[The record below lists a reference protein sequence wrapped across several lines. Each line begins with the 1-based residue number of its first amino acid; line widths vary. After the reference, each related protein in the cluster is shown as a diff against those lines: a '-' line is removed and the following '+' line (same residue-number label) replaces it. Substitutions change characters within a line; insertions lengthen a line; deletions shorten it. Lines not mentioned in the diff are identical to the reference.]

1 MHFGIL
7 GTFEIAL
14 GGRTITP
21 SAPKLRRVLA
31 LLVMQAN
38 SVVPTRLLIDELWED
53 RPPVSSATT
62 LQTYIYQLR
71 KLLGIGEPEVTGRPE
86 TDRHSV
92 ALHTRPGGYLL
103 QLPSEAL
110 DACRFE
116 DLAAA
121 GREQLARNQIF
132 EAAETFRRAL
142 ELWRGPVLSDLEYGP
157 VLHAEVIRLHELRN
171 SVAELRID
179 ADLSLGRHQ
188 QLISELTAVT
198 ARDHAHEGLN
208 ARLMLALYR
217 AGRRS
222 EALRIF
228 KRARTALAEEL
239 GLEPGPELQRLHRGI
254 LAGDPV
260 LDLQTHITAA
270 GGTPSPPAQLPPAVP
285 LIARREE
292 TERVRRHL
300 LDRSLAAPTT
310 VVVGPPGSGVTAFC
324 LHVANHLRHEFPDGQ
339 FWARLSDDEG
349 EPVAPA
355 DVLDGFLRAV
365 GHPGTDS
372 ASGLA
377 DRSALF
383 RSWCA
388 DRRVLVVLDNVP
400 DASVLA
406 YLTPSGP
413 GSAVLVGS
421 RRRVCPAGQTSTIDL
436 APLSAGDSM
445 DFLVSAIGAERVR
458 SEPAEAR
465 RLVTVCGGIAAALR
479 AAANELVTRPHWR
492 IADLLARAGAE
503 EPPGRRL
510 GTTGL
515 LERSLKNR
523 LRMLPA
529 AEQELLLALS
539 QHNHREFTASA
550 VAMLR
555 NLPVRAAETALER
568 CAEVRLV
575 DVDSRG
581 ADDTTQEFRYRL
593 HPLFQRIIVTDATG
607 PIPQAALDTTP
618 ARHDQRVPTV

>member
-1 MHFGIL
+1 MQFGIL

-86 TDRHSV
+86 TDRHCV

-142 ELWRGPVLSDLEYGP
+142 EIWRGPVLSDLEYGP

-171 SVAELRID
+171 SVAEMRID

-228 KRARTALAEEL
+228 KRVRIALTEEL

-260 LDLQTHITAA
+260 LDLQTHVTAPN
-270 GGTPSPPAQLPPAVP
+270 GTQAPPAQLPPPVP
-285 LIARREE
+285 LIARTDEI
-292 TERVRRHL
+292 ERVRRHL
-300 LDRSLAAPTT
+300 LDRSQAAPTT
-310 VVVGPPGSGVTAFC
+310 VVVGPPGSGVTALC
-324 LHVANHLRHEFPDGQ
+324 LHVANNIRQEFPDGQ

-349 EPVAPA
+349 DPVAPA
-355 DVLDGFLRAV
+355 NVLDGFLRAV
-365 GHPGTDS
+365 GHPGADS

-406 YLTPSGP
+406 YLTPSGA
-413 GSAVLVGS
+413 GSALLVGS
-421 RRRVCPAGQTSTIDL
+421 RRRVCPVGLTSMVELTPFPPAVSL
-436 APLSAGDSM
+436 
-445 DFLVSAIGAERVR
+445 DFRMAAIGEDRVR
-458 SEPAEAR
+458 AEAAEAR
-465 RLVTVCGGIAAALR
+465 RLVTLCGGIAAALR

-492 IADLLARAGAE
+492 IADLLTWAGAE
-503 EPPGRRL
+503 DSPGRRL
-510 GTTGL
+510 GSTGL
-515 LERSLKNR
+515 IERSVTNR

-529 AEQELLLALS
+529 AEQDLLLSLAA
-539 QHNHREFTASA
+539 HNCRDYTASA
-550 VAMLR
+550 VAVL
-555 NLPVRAAETALER
+555 LDVPVRTAETALER

-575 DVDSRG
+575 DVDLRG
-581 ADDTTQEFRYRL
+581 ADDVAQEFRYRL
-593 HPLFQRIIVTDATG
+593 HPLFQRIISLATTSAEPAVLDVTA
-607 PIPQAALDTTP
+607 
-618 ARHDQRVPTV
+618 ARHDRRVPTV

>member
-1 MHFGIL
+1 MQFGIL
-7 GTFEIAL
+7 GTFEIVL

-71 KLLGIGEPEVTGRPE
+71 KLLGIGEPDASGRPE
-86 TDRHSV
+86 SDRHSV

-103 QLPSEAL
+103 YLPPDAL

-116 DLAAA
+116 ELAAA

-171 SVAELRID
+171 SVAEMRID

-228 KRARTALAEEL
+228 KRVRAALADEL

-260 LDLQTHITAA
+260 LDVHGPMVTPDTAL
-270 GGTPSPPAQLPPAVP
+270 SPPAQLPPAVP
-285 LIARREE
+285 LTGREE
-292 TERVRRHL
+292 EAERVRRHL
-300 LDRSLAAPTT
+300 LDRSQAAPTT
-310 VVVGPPGSGVTAFC
+310 VIVGPPGAGVTALC
-324 LHVANHLRHEFPDGQ
+324 LHVANQIRQEFPDGQ
-339 FWARLSDDEG
+339 FFARLSDDEG
-349 EPVAPA
+349 NPVPPA
-355 DVLDGFLRAV
+355 EILGTFLRAV

-372 ASGLA
+372 TTGLA

-388 DRRVLVVLDNVP
+388 DRRVLVVLDNVS
-400 DASVLA
+400 DAAVLA
-406 YLTPSGP
+406 CLTPSGA
-413 GSAVLVGS
+413 GSATLVGS
-421 RRRVCPAGQTSTIDL
+421 RRRVCPNGLTSTVEL
-436 APLSAGDSM
+436 APFSPAQSLE
-445 DFLVSAIGAERVR
+445 FLASAIGTERVR
-458 SEPAEAR
+458 TETAAAQ
-465 RLVTVCGGIAAALR
+465 RLVGLCGGIAAALR

-492 IADLLARAGAE
+492 IADLLARIGDDEAQSRWLAA
-503 EPPGRRL
+503 
-510 GTTGL
+510 TGL
-515 LERSLKNR
+515 LERSVANR

-529 AEQELLLALS
+529 GDQQLLRLLS
-539 QHNHREFTASA
+539 RLGRPAVTASGA
-550 VAMLR
+550 ASLLDV
-555 NLPVRAAETALER
+555 PVRAAETALEQ
-568 CAEVRLV
+568 CAAVRLV

-581 ADDTTQEFRYRL
+581 ADEADWEFQYRL
-593 HPLFQRIIVTDATG
+593 HPLIQTIVTTLSAV
-607 PIPQAALDTTP
+607 Q
-618 ARHDQRVPTV
+618 V